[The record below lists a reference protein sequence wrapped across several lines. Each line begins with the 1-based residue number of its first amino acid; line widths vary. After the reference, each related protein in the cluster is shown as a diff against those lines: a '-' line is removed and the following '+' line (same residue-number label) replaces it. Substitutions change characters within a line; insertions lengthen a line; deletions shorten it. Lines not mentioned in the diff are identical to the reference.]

1 MPNRLKGIKTMTEQL
16 ENTVDVAD
24 LGKKAV
30 GLWRQ
35 GDKGDAVATYC
46 LWLAHHQI
54 TFQCD
59 VVDRKGSIEET
70 LTFDLNEMNRHS
82 AAYRDLHNENGSRN
96 IKAIAARTIEVASR
110 IFGLAEPTVAQK
122 QRIDRA
128 LEMVAGFERLN
139 LPLEAITLSNRNEL
153 CVPYVVMNAEPD
165 PEKASTNEVNAYER
179 LRDSTTALDGKDGQS
194 LAALKRRLSPPKA
207 KGADQNGKANR
218 VVEFVNSVKFIGAV
232 MNARNDE
239 TGENKA
245 ADDIPAFSGAI
256 KGDLWNLYQS
266 LGAYFE
272 ADPMSEEG
280 EESDDEKGTG
290 TNG

>member
-1 MPNRLKGIKTMTEQL
+1 MPNRLKGINLMTDQI

-54 TFQCD
+54 TFQANVTD
-59 VVDRKGSIEET
+59 KKGSILET
-70 LTFDLNEMNRHS
+70 ITFDLHDMNRHS
-82 AAYRDLHNENGSRN
+82 ANYRDCRNEDGSRN
-96 IKAIAARTIEVASR
+96 IKAVNARTVEVASR

-128 LEMVAGFERLN
+128 LELVAGFERLN
-139 LPLEAITLSNRNEL
+139 LPLEAISLSNRNEL
-153 CVPYVVMNAEPD
+153 VVPYVVMNAEPD
-165 PEKASTNEVNAYER
+165 PDKATTNEINAYER
-179 LRDSTTALDGKDGQS
+179 LRDSDTALDGKAGQS
-194 LAALKRRLSPPKA
+194 LANLKRRLSPPKA
-207 KGADQNGKANR
+207 KGADQNKSTDR
-218 VVEFVNSVKFIGAV
+218 VVSFVNSVKFVSTVIV
-232 MNARNDE
+232 ARNDE
-239 TGENKA
+239 SGDDKA

-256 KGDLWNLYQS
+256 KSDLWNLYQS

-272 ADPMSEEG
+272 ADPMSEEQ
-280 EESDDEKGTG
+280 EEGGDEKQTG